1 MSLEW
6 SAGAVDPGG
15 DPPSAET
22 WQPIDVPGRPA
33 PFADVEAVAYRTT
46 FEDPRDPGEDHAVL
60 ILEGV
65 YAHARV
71 WFDGELIAEHDA
83 YFEPLR
89 VPLPVGEEN
98 ALVVECRRPTDRFGG
113 IHDTDRVPA
122 EASVPGIWWDARIE
136 THPDPYVADLNVAPR
151 VDGESAAV
159 AVEATIVTD
168 EPLDDRVTLSL
179 RPTGDVRGG
188 GMMNRAQVDT
198 DAGET
203 TVTHEIDVR
212 DPSLWWPHDVGDQPR
227 YAVRA
232 KLDDAE
238 RTTETGLRSVRYDED
253 GFRVNGQR
261 VQARGV
267 NLVDSTVED
276 VKRAVDLNA
285 NLVRAHAHAPSPAVY
300 EACDEHGLL
309 VWQDLPLTGPGEFD
323 ADRGKELLER
333 LVRAR
338 RRHPSLAAVG
348 VHDDPVPEYADGLG
362 SGLLDRLRLR
372 WRAWRADY
380 DFEPAE
386 RVAGDV
392 TEVPAF
398 PVVGPAGI
406 DPDAATM
413 YPGWTFGEPADAEWL
428 CNHYGLGDV
437 IAEFGAGALATGSAT
452 EVADFDEGRHAA
464 RVDGGVD
471 ESQAMQARVVG
482 TVAETLRRRGA
493 DVLAAYAL
501 RDVGDAGMGVLA
513 RDGTSKVA
521 ADRLRSAFEPTQVL
535 LADPSPGET
544 DLVLVHDRSTEG
556 TATVEWDVDGD
567 REQTELS
574 VEAHSCQTV
583 AAIRL
588 PEGADVTLAVAI
600 DGVVAQNDYAL

>member
-33 PFADVEAVAYRTT
+33 TFADAEAVAYRTT
-46 FEDPRDPGEDHAVL
+46 FEDPRDPDEDHVVL
-60 ILEGV
+60 TLDGV

-71 WFDGELIAEHDA
+71 WLDGELIAEHDA

-89 VPLPVGEEN
+89 APLPVGEEN
-98 ALVVECRRPTDRFGG
+98 ELIVECRRPEDRFGG

-122 EASVPGIWWDARIE
+122 QDAAPGIWWDARIE

-159 AVEATIVTD
+159 AVEATVVTD

-198 DAGET
+198 DPGTT
-203 TVTHEIDVR
+203 TVSHRIDVR
-212 DPSLWWPHDVGDQPR
+212 DPSLWWPHDVGGQPR

-238 RTTETGLRSVRYDED
+238 RTTETGLRSVAYDED
-253 GFRVNGQR
+253 GLVVNGQR
-261 VQARGV
+261 VAARGV
-267 NLVDSTVED
+267 NLLDGTVED
-276 VKRAVDLNA
+276 VERAVDLNA
-285 NLVRAHAHAPSPAVY
+285 NLVRAHAHALPPAVY

-309 VWQDLPLTGPGEFD
+309 VWQDLPLTGPGAFD
-323 ADRGKELLER
+323 ADRGKDLLER
-333 LVRAR
+333 LVRVR
-338 RRHPSLAAVG
+338 RRHPSLAAVS
-348 VHDDPVPEYADGLG
+348 VHDDPVPDYADGLE
-362 SGLLDRLRLR
+362 SGFLDRLRFR
-372 WRAWRADY
+372 WRAWRADN

-392 TEVPAF
+392 TEVPSF

-413 YPGWTFGEPADAEWL
+413 YPGWTFGEADDVGWL
-428 CNHYGLGDV
+428 CDHYGLGDV
-437 IAEFGAGALATGSAT
+437 VAEFGAGALGAGDGSDA
-452 EVADFDEGRHAA
+452 ADFDEQRHAA

-482 TVAETLRRRGA
+482 TVAETLRRRGT

-513 RDGTSKVA
+513 RDGAEKTA
-521 ADRLRSAFEPTQVL
+521 ANRLRTAYEPTQVF
-535 LADPSPGET
+535 LADPTPGES
-544 DLVLVHDRSTEG
+544 DVVLVHDRAAG
-556 TATVEWDVDGD
+556 ATATVEWDVDGD
-567 REQTELS
+567 REQTEIQ
-574 VEAHSCQTV
+574 VDPHSRQTV
-583 AAIRL
+583 ATISL

-600 DGVVAQNDYAL
+600 DGAVARNEYRL